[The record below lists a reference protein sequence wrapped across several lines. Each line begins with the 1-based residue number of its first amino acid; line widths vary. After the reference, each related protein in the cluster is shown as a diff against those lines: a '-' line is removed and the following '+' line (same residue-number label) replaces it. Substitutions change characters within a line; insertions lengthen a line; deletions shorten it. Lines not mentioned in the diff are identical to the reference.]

1 MLVLWRQLA
10 EACPGGQ
17 ALHEAGRAL
26 LLRGLEIAG
35 FAGAERRVVL
45 SPSGKPTI
53 PGGPAFSISHAGN
66 AAVCA
71 VDAGPVGIDIEP
83 VTDIPEGLLDSL
95 APSERAYVLARQ
107 GEEALRFFRLWTMK
121 ESIVKARGEGL
132 GGLLELRSL
141 VTDSM
146 MLVRQ
151 VDGLTVRPL
160 SLPIPGTCAALCS
173 ETDSPPDIIGF

>member
-1 MLVLWRQLA
+1 MLVLWRQLE

-26 LLRGLEIAG
+26 LRRGLEIAG
-35 FAGAERRVVL
+35 FAGAERRVL
-45 SPSGKPTI
+45 SPAGKPYL

-83 VTDIPEGLLDSL
+83 VTDIPKELLDSL
-95 APSERAYVLARQ
+95 APAERAYVLARQ

-141 VTDSM
+141 VTDSHT
-146 MLVRQ
+146 LVRQ

-160 SLPIPGTCAALCS
+160 SLPIPGVCAALCS
-173 ETDSPPDIIGF
+173 ETDSPPDIIGS